1 MYKEIAFDP
10 ECMAEYEY
18 YGLLKQSFGFEKGR
32 YVIASAKDWA
42 KEAFQ
47 AVKASEIS
55 PVKKKS
61 VTNYL
66 NNLQREKKRNIF
78 LLPTYRKDIGAEHIE
93 KWSTWINHQHKKH
106 AFSLIISNKAGD
118 NNISYEQINESPE
131 NWVISP
137 TYPISK
143 TAKEI
148 VSTIKPMLFLS
159 DELII
164 IDQHFRL
171 AHNEVLK
178 KIFQEIQTIN
188 NIIAITLITSIN
200 TNNPQDVFNSE
211 YSTKFAYIPSFK
223 ILVAPPKYFHDRY
236 LITNNA
242 AIKAGHG
249 FSEGV
254 IQGAQSDMLSLSYVG
269 EDEYRKTLE
278 FVDKIVVDKIATI
291 HTIKA

>member
-18 YGLLKQSFGFEKGR
+18 YGLLKQNFGFEKGR
-32 YVIASAKDWA
+32 YVIASKKEWA

-66 NNLQREKKRNIF
+66 NNLQKEKKRNIF
-78 LLPTYRKDIGAEHIE
+78 LLPTYRKYIGTEHIE
-93 KWSTWINHQHKKH
+93 NWSTWLNHQHEEH

-118 NNISYEQINESPE
+118 NNITYEQINDAPE

-143 TAKEI
+143 TAQEI
-148 VSTIKPMLFLS
+148 VSTIKPMLLLS
-159 DELII
+159 DELLI
-164 IDQHFRL
+164 IDQYFHL
-171 AHNEVLK
+171 TNNKVLK
-178 KIFQEIQTIN
+178 KIFQEIQTIK
-188 NIIAITLITSIN
+188 NIASVTLVTSIK
-200 TNNPQDVFNSE
+200 TNNPQEVFNNE
-211 YSTKFAYIPSFK
+211 YSTKFAYIPNFEM
-223 ILVAPPKYFHDRY
+223 LVAPPKYFHDRY

-254 IQGAQSDMLSLSYVG
+254 IQGAQSDILSLSYVG

-278 FVDKIVVDKIATI
+278 FVKKIVVDQIATI
-291 HTIKA
+291 YTMKA